1 VGLEDRL
8 FMAVWLFVAF
18 LYAYGWCSW
27 RSRFLLVLCM
37 HNGAIAPG
45 GVTLSLLGYM
55 HMKHSIAFG
64 R

>member
-1 VGLEDRL
+1 
-8 FMAVWLFVAF
+8 MAVWLFVAF